1 MSVDSPD
8 FRKAANDY
16 TRALRLN
23 PRLGQAWIGLSD
35 CLDHMGRR
43 NEAEAALE
51 KAFAVQPYSPL
62 IRWQAGNF
70 YLRQQNRPKMCECFK
85 LACR

>member
-1 MSVDSPD
+1 
-8 FRKAANDY
+8 
-16 TRALRLN
+16 
-23 PRLGQAWIGLSD
+23 
-35 CLDHMGRR
+35 MGRR